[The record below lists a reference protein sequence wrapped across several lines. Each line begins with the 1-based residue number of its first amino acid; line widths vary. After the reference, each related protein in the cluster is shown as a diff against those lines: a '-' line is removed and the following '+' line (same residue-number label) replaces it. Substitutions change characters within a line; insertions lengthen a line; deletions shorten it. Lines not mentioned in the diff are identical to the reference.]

1 MRYASASTLPEPVTD
16 WSQFTISEATRARG
30 NVNDE
35 PLDIDRELRG
45 GFRRPHLVAEADGVL
60 LALGGFRLSLSEKV
74 ALLWVRLRLETRSGH
89 EIGSVFPQR
98 IFQPQAFAG
107 QFAFD
112 AYGAILRAPVER
124 ETEGTGISAFDPVI
138 YADRPTENSCFW
150 DFTPIGHRAP
160 TGCDQLAFTLR
171 SATSATPK
179 LLLRLML
186 AIAVTGTE
194 TPVYLELP
202 PSSMRVE
209 S

>member
-1 MRYASASTLPEPVTD
+1 MRYASASTLPEPAVD
-16 WSQFTISEATRARG
+16 WGQFTISEATRSRG
-30 NVNDE
+30 SGNGE

-45 GFRRPHLVAEADGVL
+45 GIRRPHLVAEADGVL
-60 LALGGFRLSLSEKV
+60 LVLGGFRLSLSEKV

-89 EIGSVFPQR
+89 EIGSVFPER

-107 QFAFD
+107 QLGFD
-112 AYGAILRAPVER
+112 SYGAILRAPVER
-124 ETEGTGISAFDPVI
+124 ETEGTGISAFDPVM

-171 SATSATPK
+171 TAVSAAPK

-186 AIAVTGTE
+186 AIAVTGIE

-209 S
+209 T